1 MVPTQAGTGTSWDAV
16 AAGSDFAVALQ
27 SGGTLWAWGDNS
39 SGQLGNGTTTGTSTP
54 EQILSGF
61 TVGPTVT
68 STVPANGATDVEID
82 SSMQVTFSEAMD
94 PTSITTATFTLNRG
108 VTGSVGYDA
117 STNTATFTPS
127 SNLDYY
133 TLYTATITT
142 GVRDASGNNM
152 TANYTWTFTTETKKT
167 RSCFIATA
175 AYGSYLDPH
184 VAVLRTFRDTY
195 LLTNRAGRSFVDF
208 YDRCSPPLANLIARH
223 PGLRTMTRWAL
234 TPIVYGIMHPFVF
247 GLIPPLSFVWI
258 CLEKGRRRRK
268 IRRSSCHNSG

>member
-1 MVPTQAGTGTSWDAV
+1 
-16 AAGSDFAVALQ
+16 
-27 SGGTLWAWGDNS
+27 
-39 SGQLGNGTTTGTSTP
+39 LGNGTTAGTSTP

-68 STVPANGATDVEID
+68 STVPANGATDVEVD

-142 GVRDASGNNM
+142 GVKDTSGNNM
-152 TANYTWTFTTETKKT
+152 AADYTWTFTTETRKT
-167 RSCFIATA
+167 KPCFIATA
-175 AYGSYLDPH
+175 AYGSSLEPH
-184 VAVLRTFRDTY
+184 VAVLRAFRDTY
-195 LLTNRAGRSFVDF
+195 LLTNRAGRSFVGF
-208 YDRCSPPLANLIARH
+208 YYQYSPPLANLIARH
-223 PGLRTMTRWAL
+223 PGLRTVTRWAL
-234 TPIVYGIMHPFVF
+234 TPVVYGIMHPFVF
-247 GLIPPLSFVWI
+247 GLIPPLFFVWI
-258 CLEKGRRRRK
+258 YLEKGRRRRK
-268 IRRSSCHNSG
+268 VRRSSCHNSG